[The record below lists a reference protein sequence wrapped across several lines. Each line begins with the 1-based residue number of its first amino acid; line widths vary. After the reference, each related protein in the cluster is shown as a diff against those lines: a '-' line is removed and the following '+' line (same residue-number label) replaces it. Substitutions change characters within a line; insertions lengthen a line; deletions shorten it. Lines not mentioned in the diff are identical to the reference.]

1 MKEKFLIIRVWL
13 GKLTFRTGVIMGLLC
28 VLCYLIS
35 FAQMLLPFS
44 LTVKGV
50 LWVVFFGL
58 AKTFQYSALLI
69 LGKEGISRIRS
80 LFRNNSISN
89 RPR

>member
-1 MKEKFLIIRVWL
+1 MKEQFLIIRVWL
-13 GKLTFRTGVIMGLLC
+13 GKLTFRTGVITSLLC
-28 VLCYLIS
+28 VLCYFIS

-50 LWVVFFGL
+50 LWFVFFGL
-58 AKTFQYSALLI
+58 AKTLQYSALLI

-80 LFRNNSISN
+80 LFRNNSV
-89 RPR
+89 RPD

>member
-1 MKEKFLIIRVWL
+1 MKEKFLIIRAWL
-13 GKLTFRTGVIMGLLC
+13 GKLTFRTGVIAGLLC

-50 LWVVFFGL
+50 LWFVFFGL

-89 RPR
+89 RSR